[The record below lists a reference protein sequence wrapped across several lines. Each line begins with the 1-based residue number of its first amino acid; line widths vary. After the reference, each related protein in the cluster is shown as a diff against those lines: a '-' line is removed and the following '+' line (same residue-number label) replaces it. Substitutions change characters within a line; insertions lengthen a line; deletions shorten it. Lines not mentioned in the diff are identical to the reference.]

1 MTIIRVITMVF
12 IVGFLSL
19 AFMPTV
25 VHAEQQDRPNAVNV
39 KDFFSNTVY
48 NELKISPTG
57 EYYLINSD
65 AGDRDR
71 LVVIDRATNK
81 PISSFEVGE
90 NKRISEV
97 YWVTDERFIF
107 QARTRVGLYDDRE
120 GFPNLYAANA
130 DGRLRK
136 EIFTWDVAGFELLSL
151 LPNDRIIF

>member
-57 EYYLINSD
+57 EYYLINS
-65 AGDRDR
+65 
-71 LVVIDRATNK
+71 
-81 PISSFEVGE
+81 
-90 NKRISEV
+90 
-97 YWVTDERFIF
+97 
-107 QARTRVGLYDDRE
+107 
-120 GFPNLYAANA
+120 
-130 DGRLRK
+130 
-136 EIFTWDVAGFELLSL
+136 
-151 LPNDRIIF
+151 